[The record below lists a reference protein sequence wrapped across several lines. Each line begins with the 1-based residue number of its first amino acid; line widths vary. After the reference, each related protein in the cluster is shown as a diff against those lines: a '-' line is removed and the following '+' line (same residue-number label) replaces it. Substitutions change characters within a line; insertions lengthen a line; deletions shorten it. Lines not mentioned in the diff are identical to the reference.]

1 MESKGG
7 EKKTLLSESTFF
19 KKEPTP
25 IKMESTKGAGNLRFE
40 IENSKWVHTYSS
52 ILGIQKPLKWFRKQV
67 KGDCFN
73 LIEKLE

>member
-1 MESKGG
+1 
-7 EKKTLLSESTFF
+7 
-19 KKEPTP
+19 
-25 IKMESTKGAGNLRFE
+25 MESTKGAGNLRFE